1 MFYVKLLNQ
10 TSYYSWVVAHTEELP
25 TLEEAQGYVKHT
37 IDLDLEVECN
47 CCDEMQILD
56 SNNNCIKSWAWCPD
70 DIDAP
75 CIWNEIKS

>member
-25 TLEEAQGYVKHT
+25 TMEEALGYVKHT

-47 CCDEMQILD
+47 CCDKIQIRD
-56 SNNNCIKSWAWCPD
+56 SNQKSIEEWGWFSDDPD
-70 DIDAP
+70 SAP
-75 CIWNEIKS
+75 TWQKI

>member
-25 TLEEAQGYVKHT
+25 TMEEALGYVKHT

-47 CCDEMQILD
+47 CCDKIQIRD
-56 SNNNCIKSWAWCPD
+56 SNQKSLEEWAWCVDDPD
-70 DIDAP
+70 AVPTWQKI
-75 CIWNEIKS
+75 